1 MVNVTD
7 SNGNNLG
14 VFDGNVI
21 RDREGVIIYW
31 ISDNEVY
38 GPLKYIDENLTH
50 FNKGQFSLIGEYIEG
65 KCTANNEV
73 VFIVGQ
79 K

>member
-7 SNGNNLG
+7 SNGNDLG

-21 RDREGVIIYW
+21 RDREGIIIYW

-38 GPLKYIDENLTH
+38 VPLKYIDENLAH
-50 FNKGQFSLIGEYIEG
+50 FNKGQFSLIGEYIKG
-65 KCTANNEV
+65 KCITNNEV
-73 VFIVGQ
+73 IFIVGQ

>member
-21 RDREGVIIYW
+21 KDKEGKILYW

-38 GPLKYIDENLTH
+38 APLNYIDEDFTH
-50 FNKGQFSLIGEYIEG
+50 FNKGQFSLIGDYIES
-65 KCTANNEV
+65 KCIINNEV
-73 VFIVGQ
+73 VFIVG
-79 K
+79 